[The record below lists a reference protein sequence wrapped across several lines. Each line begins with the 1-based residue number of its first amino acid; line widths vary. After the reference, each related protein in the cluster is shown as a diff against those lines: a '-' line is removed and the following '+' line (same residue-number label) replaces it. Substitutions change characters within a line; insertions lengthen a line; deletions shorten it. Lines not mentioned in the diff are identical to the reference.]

1 MQVNVLTLRERK
13 CLEFLGDFKYMTF
26 IRIGS
31 VFVKI
36 LVSGKL
42 GVEAK
47 KKKFFSFLEIKLG
60 SLVERYIKLDTFTI

>member
-1 MQVNVLTLRERK
+1 MQVNVLTLRDRK
-13 CLEFLGDFKYMTF
+13 CLEFLEDFKYMTF

-47 KKKFFSFLEIKLG
+47 KKIL
-60 SLVERYIKLDTFTI
+60 